1 MNQELKN
8 KIGKFL
14 VDNNIIFEVQR
25 ECIAIDRYSIDR
37 YSILGH
43 CYDTGNIVLNNSKES
58 YDLFFEMLSKEVG
71 ETVGYPLYDNDFIY
85 CTEVGVAIINL

>member
-25 ECIAIDRYSIDR
+25 ECIAIDR

-85 CTEVGVAIINL
+85 CTEVGIESLNNY